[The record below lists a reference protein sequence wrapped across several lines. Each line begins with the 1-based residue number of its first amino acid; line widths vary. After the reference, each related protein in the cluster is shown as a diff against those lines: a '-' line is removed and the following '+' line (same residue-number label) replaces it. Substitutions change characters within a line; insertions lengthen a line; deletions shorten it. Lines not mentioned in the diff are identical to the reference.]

1 MLAAVGRG
9 KEGRPKTEH
18 LNVTIQ
24 LPVHCKVIRIK
35 HTNFLLL
42 LKTVFFQNIGTNNGV
57 KLCNKLC
64 MNR

>member
-42 LKTVFFQNIGTNNGV
+42 LKTVFSKHRYLVNNGV
-57 KLCNKLC
+57 KYVTNCV
-64 MNR
+64 